1 MSPGTRK
8 GGGNGNGN
16 GAGGFDDFDDFIRDR
31 EEEAGESQDQGG
43 YEDHPRGDYDPY
55 ADFAGAGAGPGAG
68 PGDGARARQPGFDRG
83 LVDGI
88 TKILESLASVAGDS
102 LPLETRRQL
111 ERALRDLLVVLRD
124 VITAMIER
132 IDNRREVDHE
142 MEEIPID

>member
-1 MSPGTRK
+1 VSPGTRK

-31 EEEAGESQDQGG
+31 AEEAGESQTHGG

-55 ADFAGAGAGPGAG
+55 ADFAGAGGGPGA
-68 PGDGARARQPGFDRG
+68 GARARQPGFDRG

-88 TKILESLASVAGDS
+88 TRILESLASVAGDS
-102 LPLETRRQL
+102 LAPETRRQL

-132 IDNRREVDHE
+132 IDNRREVDFE

>member
-1 MSPGTRK
+1 MTPGTRK
-8 GGGNGNGN
+8 GGGNGS

-31 EEEAGESQDQGG
+31 AESEDEPTPGG
-43 YEDHPRGDYDPY
+43 YEDHPRGGYDPY
-55 ADFAGAGAGPGAG
+55 EDYARAGAGA
-68 PGDGARARQPGFDRG
+68 GARARQPGFDHG

-102 LPLETRRQL
+102 LAPETRRQL

-132 IDNRREVDHE
+132 IDNRREVDFE

>member
-1 MSPGTRK
+1 VSPGTRK
-8 GGGNGNGN
+8 GGGNGN

-31 EEEAGESQDQGG
+31 ADEAGEGPAHGS
-43 YEDHPRGDYDPY
+43 YDPY
-55 ADFAGAGAGPGAG
+55 ADFAGAGAGAGPGAG
-68 PGDGARARQPGFDRG
+68 SRARQPGFDRG

-102 LPLETRRQL
+102 LAPETRRQL

-132 IDNRREVDHE
+132 IDNRREVDFE

>member
-8 GGGNGNGN
+8 GGGNGN

-31 EEEAGESQDQGG
+31 ADEAGEGETRSG
-43 YEDHPRGDYDPY
+43 YEGHPRGDYDPY

-68 PGDGARARQPGFDRG
+68 SHTRQPGFDRG

-88 TKILESLASVAGDS
+88 SKILESLASVAGDS
-102 LPLETRRQL
+102 LAPETRRQL

-132 IDNRREVDHE
+132 IDNRREVDFE

>member
-31 EEEAGESQDQGG
+31 ADESGEGESGAG
-43 YEDHPRGDYDPY
+43 YEDHPRGGYDPY
-55 ADFAGAGAGPGAG
+55 EDYAGAGA
-68 PGDGARARQPGFDRG
+68 GARARQPGFDRG

-102 LPLETRRQL
+102 LAPETRRQL
-111 ERALRDLLVVLRD
+111 ETALRDLLVVLRN
-124 VITAMIER
+124 VIDAMIER
-132 IDNRREVDHE
+132 IDNRRREADFE